1 MMNLVFRLF
10 STPANLAPTILRLLL
25 AAVFCVH
32 GGQETLGWMGGAGW
46 NATLERLTGPHGL
59 NLSYPLAM
67 LAIAA
72 ETVGGVGMFLGSL
85 TRVMALAIMGVM
97 VMLAAAEHGQ
107 SGFTTP
113 EGYEYPLTLGAVA
126 FSLLCSGGGRFSV
139 DRLIARRLLPPNTG
153 MLGSYRHY
161 SVMN

>member
-1 MMNLVFRLF
+1 MMNPVFRLF
-10 STPANLAPTILRLLL
+10 STPAHIAPTVLRLLL

-46 NATLERLTGPHGL
+46 NATLARLTDLHGW

-72 ETVGGVGMFLGSL
+72 EALGGVGMFLGVL
-85 TRVMALAIMGVM
+85 TRVTALAVM
-97 VMLAAAEHGQ
+97 CVMAMMAAAEHGQ
-107 SGFTTP
+107 PGFAAP

-126 FSLLCSGGGRFSV
+126 FSLLCSGGGRFSM
-139 DRLIARRLLPPNTG
+139 DRVIARRLLPPNTG